1 MTVDLQQEAH
11 EKLAT
16 QDPVAPTERRIH
28 RPAAT
33 QFIRRGVRRVKPV
46 PLFSVSHHLFF
57 LYLSSRTFIG
67 NMFPHWSN
75 QTTPFFLHF
84 NRRPPLN
91 SRHRCNTGSRT
102 SFTFSLVASFHH
114 RPPFNDRAKYK
125 STTFHSIGP
134 SSSSYA
140 SHTAT
145 RQAHKRDKRFSSSQ
159 KTWQLAYQWQNLSP
173 FRPRGAGA

>member
-57 LYLSSRTFIG
+57 KYIYLHARSLATCSLIGQIKRRHFFFI
-67 NMFPHWSN
+67 SIVA
-75 QTTPFFLHF
+75 
-84 NRRPPLN
+84 
-91 SRHRCNTGSRT
+91 RH
-102 SFTFSLVASFHH
+102 
-114 RPPFNDRAKYK
+114 
-125 STTFHSIGP
+125 
-134 SSSSYA
+134 
-140 SHTAT
+140 
-145 RQAHKRDKRFSSSQ
+145 
-159 KTWQLAYQWQNLSP
+159 
-173 FRPRGAGA
+173 